1 MSLPFWSQA
10 GEIARADLRS
20 ESRTG
25 EVMAVTIPFG
35 AVALL
40 LIPFGIGTDAPLLR
54 QIGVGIYWAVV
65 LLFGMLVALRRSA
78 AEGPAQRDLLGLLG
92 VDPAAR
98 FAGRALST
106 GVLVLAFEVV
116 LGPIAIAL
124 YDARITGW
132 GWLILVVPMVA
143 AGLALLSTLIG
154 SIVGGSGAAPALVP
168 FLVAPLAIPM
178 LLAATQSLEGL
189 RLGESILAWLLLLAA
204 MDLVLAIAGVLTAR
218 PLQEVR

>member
-1 MSLPFWSQA
+1 
-10 GEIARADLRS
+10 
-20 ESRTG
+20 
-25 EVMAVTIPFG
+25 
-35 AVALL
+35 
-40 LIPFGIGTDAPLLR
+40 
-54 QIGVGIYWAVV
+54 
-65 LLFGMLVALRRSA
+65 
-78 AEGPAQRDLLGLLG
+78 
-92 VDPAAR
+92 
-98 FAGRALST
+98 
-106 GVLVLAFEVV
+106 
-116 LGPIAIAL
+116 
-124 YDARITGW
+124 
-132 GWLILVVPMVA
+132 VA